1 MGSLAKCQTEVL
13 LVDDDPMARRAIERV
28 LIAAGFK
35 VHAVADGE
43 EAIAL
48 YREGRLFHVVVT
60 DLVMRG
66 IGGMELLRL
75 IRQVDVD
82 VPVIIVTGSA
92 TLETALQTLEYGGF
106 RYLLKPVEE
115 ARLLAVVKEAAATHR
130 LQLLK
135 RQALHVYEAGGGLVE
150 DQQRL
155 DESLTR
161 ALDSLWIAYQPIV
174 SWPEQR
180 VFGYEGLLRSLGPE
194 LVAPGAI
201 LDAAERLGR
210 THELGRRIRLAVS
223 KSIPAAPDDCLI
235 FMNVHAR
242 DLSSNDLFEAEA
254 PLSRHAHR
262 VVLEITERTSLE
274 HVDGLRDRIAR
285 LRRLGYRIAVDDLGA
300 GYSGL
305 SSFSQLEPDLVK
317 LDMSLVRD
325 IDSSPAKSSLVR
337 SMLSVC
343 KHELNMRVVC
353 EGVETVAERDTLE
366 RLGADL
372 LQGYL
377 FAKPERAFRSS
388 SIFPPARSAG

>member
-13 LVDDDPMARRAIERV
+13 LVDDDPMARRGIERV
-28 LIAAGFK
+28 LSAAGFK
-35 VHAVADGE
+35 VHAVGGGE
-43 EAIAL
+43 AAIAL

-60 DLVMRG
+60 DLVMDG
-66 IGGMELLRL
+66 MDGMELLRQ

-82 VPVIIVTGSA
+82 VPVIVVTGSA
-92 TLETALQTLEYGGF
+92 TLETAVQTLEYGGF
-106 RYLLKPVEE
+106 RYLVKPVEDG
-115 ARLLAVVKEAAATHR
+115 RLLAVVKEAAATNR

-135 RQALHVYEAGGGLVE
+135 RQALRLYEAGGGLVE

-155 DESLTR
+155 DDSFTR
-161 ALDSLWIAYQPIV
+161 ALDSLWVAYQPIV

-194 LVAPGAI
+194 LVAPGTI
-201 LDAAERLGR
+201 FDAAERLGR

-223 KSIPAAPDDCLI
+223 KSISAAPDDCLI
-235 FMNVHAR
+235 FINVHAL
-242 DLSSNDLFEAEA
+242 DLSSTDLFESNA

-262 VVLEITERTSLE
+262 VVLEITERASLE
-274 HVDGLRDRIAR
+274 HVDGLRERIAR

-317 LDMSLVRD
+317 LDMSLVRGVD
-325 IDSSPAKSSLVR
+325 ASPAKASLVR

-353 EGVETVAERDTLE
+353 EGVETIAERDTLE
-366 RLGADL
+366 WLGADL

-377 FAKPERAFRSS
+377 FAKPERTFRSA
-388 SIFPPARSAG
+388 SIFPPALGAG